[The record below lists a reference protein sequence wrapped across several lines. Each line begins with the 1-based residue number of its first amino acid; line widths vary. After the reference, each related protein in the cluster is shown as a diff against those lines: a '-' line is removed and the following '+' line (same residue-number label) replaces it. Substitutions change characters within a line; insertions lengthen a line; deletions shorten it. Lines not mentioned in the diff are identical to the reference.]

1 MLKISFFFSNYYLR
15 YYIIYT
21 LKYSRL
27 REWKLIY
34 IDPRVLLNVP
44 RSSVC
49 IIILSLSV
57 YNNYYSIFRNKTL
70 SHHCFLSTNNGF
82 PTIIVLRRSV
92 VNIYVATIEW
102 LLSCPS
108 VRLTQGIMVGPYL
121 YIYAPTDY
129 NLRVYG
135 ACIWMRLRFTT
146 QRIDDHGY
154 TAYLHRTTIKW
165 HRCSPF
171 SSKWA

>member
-1 MLKISFFFSNYYLR
+1 MKTNLYRSAC
-15 YYIIYT
+15 
-21 LKYSRL
+21 
-27 REWKLIY
+27 
-34 IDPRVLLNVP
+34 PRVLLNVP

-49 IIILSLSV
+49 IIILSLRV

-92 VNIYVATIEW
+92 VNINVAVIEW

-108 VRLTQGIMVGPYL
+108 VRLTRGIMVGPYL
-121 YIYAPTDY
+121 YIYAPADY

-146 QRIDDHGY
+146 QRIDDRVPSSDNNKMTSVFAVFVKMGIIACNELY
-154 TAYLHRTTIKW
+154 ETLRTIRLCDNRITYV
-165 HRCSPF
+165 RGDS
-171 SSKWA
+171 